1 MTYIV
6 QGFLGLLQTIVSWF
20 PSSESINIPAIN
32 VVGQNLSGWIDIP
45 SILTVIG
52 LVTTIY
58 SAMGI
63 AFLVN
68 WVIKRVRGG

>member
-1 MTYIV
+1 MTFIV
-6 QGFLGLLQTIVSWF
+6 QGFLGLIQAIISWF
-20 PSSESINIPAIN
+20 PSSESINIPELN

-68 WVIKRVRGG
+68 WIVKRVRGG